1 LEEQLQDIWTL
12 AQNAWTRE
20 ILGIELGRIVIALA
34 IILGF
39 LILRQVFTRLV
50 IWRLQRWADRA
61 DTRLDQATVRA
72 LAPPIR
78 FVPLLIGLFVAVAYL
93 GIEGRLATIADDILR
108 SLVVFTLFW
117 LLYAVIGRFSFLFGR
132 LEHLLTGPMVDWLVR
147 ALRVGV
153 VFIGAAIILE
163 LWGIQV
169 GPLLAGLGLFGV
181 AVALGAQD
189 LFKNL
194 IAGILVIAEKRFQP
208 GDWIHVDGVVEG
220 TVETIGFRSTL
231 VRRFDLAPVYV
242 PNAKLSDNSVTNFSG
257 MTYRRIFWM
266 IGVEYR
272 TTVDQL
278 RQIRDGIEK
287 YILENDDFVPPERA
301 STFVRIDK
309 FSDSS
314 IDIMLYCFT
323 RTTVW
328 GEWLA
333 IKEKLAY
340 HIKDTVEA
348 ADTGFAFPSQ
358 SLYVEALPDDRPETF
373 VPPENGD
380 RERQTELSDRDSHPA
395 RQGRRE
401 AANVNDEAGPDADG
415 E

>member
-1 LEEQLQDIWTL
+1 M
-12 AQNAWTRE
+12 
-20 ILGIELGRIVIALA
+20 GIQVGRLLTALA
-34 IILGF
+34 IILAF
-39 LILRQVFTRLV
+39 VILRHFFTQIV
-50 IWRLQRWADRA
+50 VGRLQRWADRS
-61 DTRLDQATVRA
+61 DSRLDDEAVVA

-78 FVPLLIGLFVAVAYL
+78 FIPLLVGLFVAVAYL
-93 GIEGRLATIADDILR
+93 GLEGRLAGVADNVLR

-117 LLYAVIGRFSFLFGR
+117 LMFAAIGPFSFVFGR
-132 LEHLLTGPMVDWLVR
+132 LERLLTRPMVDWLVK
-147 ALRVGV
+147 ALRIGV
-153 VFIGAAIILE
+153 AFIGGAIILE
-163 LWGIQV
+163 IWGIEV

-278 RQIRDGIEK
+278 SQIRDGIEK

-348 ADTGFAFPSQ
+348 AETGFAFPSQ

-380 RERQTELSDRDSHPA
+380 RERQNELSDRDSHPA